1 MCKGSKT
8 NQWRIVKTCPWHINV
23 LEKTSFFYS
32 KSWKGRCDF
41 WLRLAMK
48 ESFEQKRFFVSFVAR
63 VLTLRVRAIAY
74 ISTTYNI

>member
-1 MCKGSKT
+1 M
-8 NQWRIVKTCPWHINV
+8 V
-23 LEKTSFFYS
+23 LEKTSFCYY

-74 ISTTYNI
+74 KLYNQYIYSSSR